1 MLFDDDRRQRNKS
14 GEPASYLFGTSRHDG
29 LVWYRPPA
37 NGLALPFFL
46 LLALMTALA
55 VGL

>member
-1 MLFDDDRRQRNKS
+1 MMTDGKEIRAENRHRIF
-14 GEPASYLFGTSRHDG
+14 FGTSRHDG